1 MVRGLHLPNLIKA
14 NYVENS
20 LCHSSWCHF
29 LHFVSC
35 SSFSSR
41 RVCEVIHF
49 IGAHSPSVIEAS
61 ITEGDGVQSDLQWHS
76 KTADEFPF
84 SHWSTQQAG
93 SSKYIDCDECW
104 MSPKLSFAAFDS
116 LIQPLGFAAQNHHFS
131 APESLAQNLKAQS
144 RILQM
149 PSWHVLA
156 HNSWWNRECFVLDF
170 DFFLRAFVGRCWL
183 WSTSFKW
190 LLKGIL
196 RSLLSLKEVNSQ
208 TNFPSSTWYD
218 HHPCLLPHAQ
228 NSILSRPLETTKWLP
243 CSEPATS
250 KMLFSHRLWWNAEW
264 LLCER
269 ECPRISHFTIFKPSS
284 GDGSNNQI
292 ICSECC
298 C

>member
-1 MVRGLHLPNLIKA
+1 MWRILFATAVDAIFCI
-14 NYVENS
+14 
-20 LCHSSWCHF
+20 LC
-29 LHFVSC
+29 
-35 SSFSSR
+35 
-41 RVCEVIHF
+41 RVL
-49 IGAHSPSVIEAS
+49 PSVPDECVRSFTSSAHILPLSSKHRSQKVMAS
-61 ITEGDGVQSDLQWHS
+61 RVIYSDTQRPQMNFHSLIDRPNKRVHQSTSTVMNAECLQNSHLLPLTLSSSLLALQHRIIISRLQKVWHRTWKRRAVSS
-76 KTADEFPF
+76 KCPLDTSSHTKADE
-84 SHWSTQQAG
+84 
-93 SSKYIDCDECW
+93 I
-104 MSPKLSFAAFDS
+104 
-116 LIQPLGFAAQNHHFS
+116 
-131 APESLAQNLKAQS
+131 
-144 RILQM
+144 
-149 PSWHVLA
+149 
-156 HNSWWNRECFVLDF
+156 ECFVLDF

-218 HHPCLLPHAQ
+218 HHLCLLPHAQ